1 MGTDGRLIRPWQKA
15 WAIGA
20 VLALATAAAAG
31 CSSSRWSGGSTA
43 STKTSKV
50 TIELTPQGCMP
61 KPAKISAGQVD
72 FTVANKDADAVS
84 EAELRTADMS
94 RILAEQENLS
104 PGLSGGFSLNI
115 QPGSYK
121 ISCPGAS
128 QSRWTFTVSGKATG
142 PAWQSNSQLTAAV
155 RGYSGYIG
163 QNAAALVSHTRSF
176 CRAIDAGDMAQAKLM
191 YPQARVYYEHIEPVA
206 EIWGTLDTQIDGRW
220 ENPVTVPSQFM
231 GFHKI
236 EQLLWSD
243 NTLAGTPKLC
253 AGLVQHEQ
261 QLNRLV
267 SNAQYSPLEM
277 ASGATDLIN
286 EAATSKISGEEERYS
301 NTDLPVFQANVDGA
315 MEIVA
320 LLRPYLQQKDPSLLA
335 LIQRRDAAVAKL
347 MTKYKAT
354 PGYDGTGYV
363 EYSTVLDNQRRQLA
377 ASVNALAEALSKVSS
392 QVS

>member
-1 MGTDGRLIRPWQKA
+1 
-15 WAIGA
+15 
-20 VLALATAAAAG
+20 V
-31 CSSSRWSGGSTA
+31 
-43 STKTSKV
+43 
-50 TIELTPQGCMP
+50 
-61 KPAKISAGQVD
+61 
-72 FTVANKDADAVS
+72 F
-84 EAELRTADMS
+84 
-94 RILAEQENLS
+94 
-104 PGLSGGFSLNI
+104 
-115 QPGSYK
+115 
-121 ISCPGAS
+121 
-128 QSRWTFTVSGKATG
+128 
-142 PAWQSNSQLTAAV
+142 
-155 RGYSGYIG
+155 
-163 QNAAALVSHTRSF
+163 
-176 CRAIDAGDMAQAKLM
+176 
-191 YPQARVYYEHIEPVA
+191 YEHIEPVA

-236 EQLLWSD
+236 EQLIWSD
-243 NTLAGTPKLC
+243 NTLAGTRKLC
-253 AGLVQHEQ
+253 TGLVQHEQ
-261 QLNRLV
+261 QLGHLV

-320 LLRPYLQQKDPSLLA
+320 LLRPHLQQKDPSLLA

-347 MTKYKAT
+347 MTKYQAT

>member
-1 MGTDGRLIRPWQKA
+1 
-15 WAIGA
+15 
-20 VLALATAAAAG
+20 
-31 CSSSRWSGGSTA
+31 
-43 STKTSKV
+43 
-50 TIELTPQGCMP
+50 MP

-72 FTVANKDADAVS
+72 FNVANKDADAVS
-84 EAELRTADMS
+84 EAELRTAGS
-94 RILAEQENLS
+94 GRILGEQENLS

-121 ISCPGAS
+121 ISCPGAA

-142 PAWQSNSQLTAAV
+142 PAWQSNPQLSAAV

-163 QNAAALVSHTRSF
+163 QNAAALVRHTQAF
-176 CRAIDAGDMAQAKLM
+176 CHAIDSGNMAQAKLL

-206 EIWGTLDTQIDGRW
+206 EVWGTLDTQVDGRW

-236 EQLLWSD
+236 EQLLWAD

-261 QLNRLV
+261 QLAHLV

-277 ASGATDLIN
+277 TSGATDLIN

-315 MEIVA
+315 MEIVG

-347 MTKYKAT
+347 MTQYQAT

-377 ASVNALAEALSKVSS
+377 TSVNALAEALSKVSS